1 MKKLTQTQLQE
12 SAIRKIRKSILAESA
27 KYTDDETTALIKL
40 LRYAIDKRISEK
52 ITGMDYTRSNQLLRK
67 LNANVG

>member
-12 SAIRKIRKSILAESA
+12 SAIRKIRKSILAESV